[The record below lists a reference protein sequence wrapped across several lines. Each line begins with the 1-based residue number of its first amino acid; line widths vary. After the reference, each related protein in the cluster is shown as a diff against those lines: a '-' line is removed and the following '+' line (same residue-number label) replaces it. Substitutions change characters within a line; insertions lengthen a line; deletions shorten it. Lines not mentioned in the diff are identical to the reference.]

1 MSRKRANSRVDLS
14 VVMPCL
20 NEEATIGDCIDEALG
35 FFQDAGLNGEVI
47 IVDNNCT
54 DDSPKIAKKKGA
66 VVVKEAQP
74 GYGSALR
81 AGLKAARGERIIMG
95 DCDLTYNFA
104 KLGDIY
110 DGLALC
116 DVVIGDRF
124 KGGIQRRAM
133 PLSHHIGVRGL
144 SWIARKKYKTD
155 VYDFHCGL
163 RGIRKDSLKN
173 MDYKTTGMEFA
184 TEMIAEATRKG
195 AKIGQVPVELRR
207 GVKGRKPKLRT
218 VRDGFRHLR
227 YILHDEV

>member
-81 AGLKAARGERIIMG
+81 AGLKAARGE
-95 DCDLTYNFA
+95 
-104 KLGDIY
+104 
-110 DGLALC
+110 
-116 DVVIGDRF
+116 
-124 KGGIQRRAM
+124 
-133 PLSHHIGVRGL
+133 
-144 SWIARKKYKTD
+144 
-155 VYDFHCGL
+155 
-163 RGIRKDSLKN
+163 
-173 MDYKTTGMEFA
+173 
-184 TEMIAEATRKG
+184 
-195 AKIGQVPVELRR
+195 
-207 GVKGRKPKLRT
+207 
-218 VRDGFRHLR
+218 
-227 YILHDEV
+227 